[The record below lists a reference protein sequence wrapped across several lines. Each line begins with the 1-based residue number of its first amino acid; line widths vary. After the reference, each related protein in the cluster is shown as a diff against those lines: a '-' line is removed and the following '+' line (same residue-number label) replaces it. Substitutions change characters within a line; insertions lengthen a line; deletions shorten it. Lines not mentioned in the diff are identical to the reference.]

1 MQSPIPLI
9 TPTGKAT
16 SLFETLKRALAA
28 PTAWKWISVLAMV
41 LMLPTVSV
49 GLLGDDFL
57 FRELIQQPGSR
68 PHPGALFGLYDFAD
82 GMASHTRQAREIG
95 LYPWWVSDDAKM
107 NFWRPLSELTHW
119 LDFTMWPHWPAL
131 MHLHS
136 VLWYGL
142 LVFLLGKL
150 YRELDPNATRASVS
164 TLVFAVSTMHLL
176 SVAWLAARNQL
187 IAACFIL
194 LCLSLHHAWRRRGDV
209 ASRWGAWLC
218 FGLGLLSAEA
228 GLAAMAYLVAYA
240 LFMDGDRG
248 WRNRA
253 MSLLPYLVTV
263 VIWRHQYNVW
273 GYGSAGSGG
282 YIDPGHDT
290 WRFAEAMALRLPTL
304 LLAALS
310 GVSSTVLQSFP
321 PALKPAYALGA
332 TLLLLWMGR
341 VSWRLGIWR
350 SDVLKFLAAGA
361 VLSLVPV
368 CAAEPNDRLL
378 LNAELGLSAVLGTL
392 FAKGLAVS
400 FRSWGKGIRGARAL
414 MLALMIAHLLIF
426 PVATVVLAST
436 LSHITAVPSYDEPM
450 SLPDVPV
457 ASGRHVLLLNPPKA
471 VFVGYYQTVR
481 RFHGLENGLSMQAL
495 ASGDQDLDLEVLD
508 AHRLRIH
515 ASKGFGEDLTRDLLR
530 QPLRTGELVGAG
542 VFSAK
547 VLSVKPDGRGDT
559 VELRFDRA
567 LNDPSLAFFVWSDN
581 GYVPFQVPEAGA
593 PVLHFKPSTVRKLMS
608 RRFGMG

>member
-1 MQSPIPLI
+1 MQSPP
-9 TPTGKAT
+9 PTIAT
-16 SLFETLKRALAA
+16 TGRANGWLDALQRTLAA
-28 PTAWKWISVLAMV
+28 PTAWKWICALAML
-41 LMLPTVSV
+41 LMLPTLSV

-57 FRELIQQPGSR
+57 FRELIQQPSGR

-82 GMASHTRQAREIG
+82 GVAAHTQHAREIG
-95 LYPWWVSDDAKM
+95 LYPWWVSDNARM

-119 LDFTMWPHWPAL
+119 LDFTLWPQWPAL

-142 LVFLLGKL
+142 LVFLLGRL
-150 YRELDPNATRASVS
+150 YRALDPNPTRASVS

-194 LCLSLHHAWRRRGDV
+194 MCLSLHHAWRRQGDV
-209 ASRWGAWLC
+209 ASLRGAWLC

-240 LFMDGDRG
+240 LFMDGGRS
-248 WRNRA
+248 WRDRA
-253 MSLLPYLVTV
+253 MSLLPYLLMVLV
-263 VIWRHQYNVW
+263 WRYQYNVW

-304 LLAALS
+304 LLAALT
-310 GVSSTVLQSFP
+310 GISSTVLQAFP
-321 PALKPAYALGA
+321 PALKPIYALGA
-332 TLLLLWMGR
+332 TLVLLWMGR
-341 VSWRLGIWR
+341 ISWRLGIWR
-350 SDVLKFLAAGA
+350 SDALKFLAAGA

-392 FAKGLAVS
+392 FAKGLVVS
-400 FRSWGKGIRGARAL
+400 FGAWGQGIRGARAL
-414 MLALMIAHLLIF
+414 MLGLMLVHLLVF
-426 PVATVVLAST
+426 PLATVAMASS
-436 LSHITAVPSYDEPM
+436 LSRITAVPSHDEPM
-450 SLPDVPV
+450 SLPDVSV

-481 RFHGLENGLSMQAL
+481 RFHGLENGLSLQAL
-495 ASGDQDLDLEVLD
+495 ASGDQHLTLEVLD
-508 AHRLRIH
+508 THRLRLR

-530 QPLRTGELVGAG
+530 QPLREGDLVDAG
-542 VFSAK
+542 VFRAR

-559 VELRFDRA
+559 VELEFDRP
-567 LNDPSLAFFVWSDN
+567 LSDPSLVFFIWSDH
-581 GYVPFQVPEAGA
+581 GYVPFQMPEAGGPA
-593 PVLHFKPSTVRKLMS
+593 THFQPATVRKLMA
-608 RRFGMG
+608 RRFGLG

>member
-1 MQSPIPLI
+1 MQSPISTVALQ
-9 TPTGKAT
+9 GKAA
-16 SLFETLKRALAA
+16 SLIDMLKHALAA
-28 PTAWKWISVLAMV
+28 PSAWQWISVLAMV
-41 LMLPTVSV
+41 LMLPTLSV

-57 FRELIQQPGSR
+57 FRELIQQPSGR

-82 GMASHTRQAREIG
+82 GVAVHTQHARDIG
-95 LYPWWVSDDAKM
+95 LYPWWVADDARM

-119 LDFTMWPHWPAL
+119 LDFTLWPHWPAL

-136 VLWYGL
+136 VAWYGL
-142 LVFLLGKL
+142 LVFLLGRL
-150 YRELDPNATRASVS
+150 YRDLDPNPTRASVS

-194 LCLSLHHAWRRRGDV
+194 LCLSLHHAWRRKGDA

-228 GLAAMAYLVAYA
+228 GLAAMAYLLAYA
-240 LFMDGDRG
+240 LFMDRG
-248 WRNRA
+248 RSGRDRA
-253 MSLLPYLVTV
+253 MSLLPYLLMVLV
-263 VIWRHQYNVW
+263 WRHQYSAW

-282 YIDPGHDT
+282 YIDPGRDT

-304 LLAALS
+304 LLAALT
-310 GVSSTVLQSFP
+310 GLSSTVLQSFP
-321 PALKPAYALGA
+321 TALKPVYALAA
-332 TLLLLWMGR
+332 TVGLLWMGR

-350 SDVLKFLAAGA
+350 SDALKFLVTGA
-361 VLSLVPV
+361 LLSLVPV

-400 FRSWGKGIRGARAL
+400 FRSWGQGIRGARAL
-414 MLALMIAHLLIF
+414 MLALMVVHLIVF
-426 PVATVVLAST
+426 PAATVAMASS
-436 LSHITAVPSYDEPM
+436 LSRITSVPSYDEPM
-450 SLPDVPV
+450 SLPDVSA

-495 ASGDQDLDLEVLD
+495 ASGDQNLVLEVMGG
-508 AHRLRIH
+508 HRLRIH

-530 QPLRTGELVGAG
+530 QPLRVAEEVDAG
-542 VFSAK
+542 VFRAK
-547 VLSVKPDGRGDT
+547 VLSVKPDGRGET
-559 VELRFDRA
+559 VELTFDRP
-567 LNDPSLAFFVWSDN
+567 LNDPSLAFFIWSDN
-581 GYVPFQVPEAGA
+581 GYVPFQVPEAGSL
-593 PVLHFKPSTVRKLMS
+593 PMHFQPSTVRKLIA